1 MVRLW
6 GKDDR
11 PGGLAAAL
19 DAAAPSSA
27 VASGSLSGTATLTPT
42 IPARR
47 PGAAVIEIGV
57 DLPVSPS
64 DALEWF
70 CVPEKWTR
78 FQGQQ
83 AWLDPKP
90 GGRLRLDLGGGVF
103 IRGQYLEVGARQLS
117 FSWGKEGDNALP
129 AESTH
134 VTVDTAAAPGGC
146 FLVLRHD
153 GLDGEQA
160 DSHRSG
166 WRYHLLRLA
175 VACSGSTG
183 YTELVDLFLAAAA
196 EPDPVARRGLIDRVC
211 GEGAHFAIDEG
222 DDDHG
227 TPQIAGRLGRLVE
240 QGHQRVR
247 SGPVERRGGVVRA
260 PFEVTT
266 SGGARVADG
275 ELVAA
280 VKDKKLVAV
289 GLFESPRSPQGT
301 RASSTAL
308 RPQTA
313 GELGGTQPRPTH
325 PAPDAADLPP
335 APRASSLPPPR
346 PADRWNG

>member
-19 DAAAPSSA
+19 AAAAPASA

-42 IPARR
+42 ITARP

-103 IRGQYLEVGARQLS
+103 IRGHYLEVEARQLS

-129 AESTH
+129 AESTQ
-134 VTVDTAAAPGGC
+134 VTLTTAPAPGGC
-146 FLVLRHD
+146 SLVLRHY

-160 DSHRSG
+160 DRHRSG

-175 VACSGSTG
+175 VVCSGSTG
-183 YTELVDLFLAAAA
+183 HAELVDLFLAAAA
-196 EPDPVARRGLIDRVC
+196 ESDPVARRGLIDRVC
-211 GEGAHFAIDEG
+211 GEAAHFAVDEG
-222 DDDHG
+222 DDDYG

-240 QGHQRVR
+240 QGDQRIR
-247 SGPVERRGGVVRA
+247 SGPVERRGGVLRA
-260 PFEVTT
+260 PFAVVNP
-266 SGGARVADG
+266 GGALVGDG
-275 ELVAA
+275 EVIAA
-280 VKDKKLVAV
+280 IKDKRLVSV
-289 GLFESPRSPQGT
+289 GLFESPRSAPGMRAASPVSAAQAADGLDGT
-301 RASSTAL
+301 
-308 RPQTA
+308 
-313 GELGGTQPRPTH
+313 EPRPTH

-335 APRASSLPPPR
+335 APLASSLPPPR
-346 PADRWNG
+346 AGDRWEG